1 MPGLVA
7 RFGLR
12 RLVPLEPT
20 VAQSRGPAIWGNGPP
35 TAPIAPGER
44 PAGVYDGG
52 PGCYIWLLGAGHGVR
67 TEVRAPGH
75 ATGARQTLTVSPRP
89 EPSRV
94 AFEAWLRPQQAFDD
108 LDDLVAQMGV
118 DVESTRRV
126 LSS

>member
-1 MPGLVA
+1 MNVVTLGKSLCVLLTGGSSTNGWESGRVPGLVA

-52 PGCYIWLLGAGHGVR
+52 PGCYIWVLGAGHGVR

-75 ATGARQTLTVSPRP
+75 AIGARQTLTVSPRP
-89 EPSRV
+89 EPSRPP
-94 AFEAWLRPQQAFDD
+94 E
-108 LDDLVAQMGV
+108 
-118 DVESTRRV
+118 
-126 LSS
+126 